1 MTIEVRR
8 RPTWLKLVADSNKHS
23 VPMLTRLRSLSDGS
37 SKIQPVNTDSDGMEV
52 TQEIGELCVGHSE
65 PNEDQNATAVIKE
78 EELERTS
85 GWIDTAAEELD
96 HASDNAMQILERI
109 PTSRSSEHNLPPLS
123 VNYEMQKE
131 T

>member
-1 MTIEVRR
+1 M
-8 RPTWLKLVADSNKHS
+8 ADSNKHS

-65 PNEDQNATAVIKE
+65 PNEDHNATAVIKE

-96 HASDNAMQILERI
+96 HVSDNAMQILERI